1 MTVYFNQTLDIPY
14 AGMIL
19 RRNPVNISI
28 LAGNDDIVLVL
39 YDPSGSQYDFSIS
52 AGQKILQRNFDLFR
66 FEIEGSGQAAIAIS
80 YPEIIDPSIEVTLNP
95 NLPQSVSSLQLPAAL
110 DSNGFFKI
118 RYLGS
123 SDVPNRG
130 WTLGSGDTPNRSWAL
145 GSSDV
150 PNRGWTLGS
159 GDVPNRGWNLG
170 STDNPDVTANQAN
183 PLGNQPNM
191 GGIFVTGNISA
202 SLPLYAGSYMRI
214 TYTVPAYGHL
224 TIKKIIW
231 NPDIWDL
238 PNNVTITDSLGITN
252 VLSNITSIDL
262 TLPASTSFVY
272 SDSLL
277 HCVLNNQQTSVST
290 NSISGFNP
298 RIIILTPD
306 IHYYNDSSSSSTFWI
321 ELLVTSG
328 TGTTDYSTGYLNII
342 GEGTAN
348 ITWQQENY
356 NASTGSSSTGSS
368 GSGGCWSADTW
379 FIDENMKPKA
389 WRDFRIG
396 DLILTPSG
404 LEPIEAMYEMG
415 MQETFE
421 IDQHLWISR
430 TQPFKVHKDDSE
442 QTILDTPELI
452 RSSRIEKTYDC
463 KVKSLWLIPY
473 SPHIS
478 GLSLLACFVHLIKL
492 YGLFRMVSNGGFCPC
507 GILIPGIIF

>member
-1 MTVYFNQTLDIPY
+1 MTVYFNQTLDVPF

-19 RRNPVNISI
+19 QRNPVNISI
-28 LAGNDDIVLVL
+28 IAGNDAITLTL
-39 YDPSGSQYDFSIS
+39 YDPSGTSYPFSVL
-52 AGQKILQRNFDLFR
+52 AGQKLQQEKFNLFR

-80 YPEIIDPSIEVTLNP
+80 YPEIIDPSIQISLNP
-95 NLPQSVSSLQLPAAL
+95 SLPQSVTSPQLPANL
-110 DSNGFFKI
+110 DTDGNFLI
-118 RYLGS
+118 RYLNNLDS
-123 SDVPNRG
+123 PFRS
-130 WTLGSGDTPNRSWAL
+130 WALGSGDTPNRSWAL
-145 GSSDV
+145 GSGDT
-150 PNRGWTLGS
+150 PNRGWALGS
-159 GDVPNRGWNLG
+159 G
-170 STDNPDVTANQAN
+170 DNPDVTQNQTNALN
-183 PLGNQPNM
+183 NQPNL
-191 GGIFVTGNISA
+191 GGVFVSGGISA
-202 SLPLYAGSYMRI
+202 SLSLYAGSYMRI

-231 NPDIWDL
+231 NPDIWEL

-404 LEPIEAMYEMG
+404 LEPIEAIYEMG

-430 TQPFKVHKDDSE
+430 TQPFKVYKEDSE

-473 SPHIS
+473 SPHIY
-478 GLSLLACFVHLIKL
+478 AIKDI
-492 YGLFRMVSNGGFCPC
+492 SKK
-507 GILIPGIIF
+507 I

>member
-39 YDPSGSQYDFSIS
+39 YDPSGSQYDFSIA

-66 FEIEGSGQAAIAIS
+66 FEVTGSGQAAVAIS
-80 YPEIIDPSIEVTLNP
+80 YPEVIEPSIEVTLNP
-95 NLPQSVSSLQLPAAL
+95 NLPQSVSSPQLPAAL

-118 RYLGS
+118 RYLGGS
-123 SDVPNRG
+123 DIPGRGWNLGSLDVPGRG
-130 WTLGSGDTPNRSWAL
+130 WTLGSS
-145 GSSDV
+145 
-150 PNRGWTLGS
+150 
-159 GDVPNRGWNLG
+159 DVPNRGWNLG

-183 PLGNQPNM
+183 PLSNQPNL
-191 GGIFVTGNISA
+191 GGIFVSGSISA
-202 SLPLYAGSYMRI
+202 SLPLYEGSYLRI

-224 TIKKIIW
+224 RIKKIIW
-231 NPDIWDL
+231 NPDVWDL
-238 PNNVTITDSLGITN
+238 LTNVTINDSLSITN
-252 VLSNITSIDL
+252 VLANITSIYL

-272 SDSLL
+272 SDSFLN
-277 HCVLNNQQTSVST
+277 CVLNNQSTSITT
-290 NSISGFNP
+290 NTINGSNP
-298 RIIILTPD
+298 RIIILTPE
-306 IHYYNDSSSSSTFWI
+306 IHYYNDSSTSSTFWI

-328 TGTTDYSTGYLNII
+328 TGTTDESTGNLNII

-348 ITWQQENY
+348 ITWQQVNY
-356 NASTGSSSTGSS
+356 NASTGTSSNGSS
-368 GSGGCWSADTW
+368 GSGGCWSADSW

-404 LEPIEAMYEMG
+404 LEPIEAIYEMG
-415 MQETFE
+415 TQETFE
-421 IDQHLWISR
+421 IDQHLRISR
-430 TQPFKVHKDDSE
+430 TQPFKVHKEDSE
-442 QTILDTPELI
+442 QTILDVPELI

-473 SPHIS
+473 SPRIHAIKDIS
-478 GLSLLACFVHLIKL
+478 KKA
-492 YGLFRMVSNGGFCPC
+492 
-507 GILIPGIIF
+507 